1 MKPEDSN
8 MTGVLMGDRDTPG
21 MWVRRGKAT
30 CRRRERAATDRPGT
44 GAWEETKPE
53 DTYVSGFSG
62 QSGEKTNV

>member
-1 MKPEDSN
+1 MKPEGSN
-8 MTGVLMGDRDTPG
+8 TTGVLMGDRDSPG
-21 MWVRRGKAT
+21 MRARRGKAT
-30 CRRRERAATDRPGT
+30 RRRRERAATDRP